1 MQRYVMHSTYGLLAI
16 SPLFCCYIVV
26 TLSEPGVGD
35 GTGGIYFYPL
45 GSVRERGHCMDC

>member
-1 MQRYVMHSTYGLLAI
+1 MQRYVIQHTLNLRFASYKSSLL
-16 SPLFCCYIVV
+16 LF